1 MVHAELSQIVLQGL
15 SAHSVAE
22 LSERLDEPSWL
33 REFRLKA
40 YEQFEKLPVEQSS
53 LYSKYVDLRGVDF
66 SSINLQPQSGKR
78 APAEFVESI
87 RKSRKGHTQVQLD
100 SATTEAELPA
110 DLKAIGVRFGNIVT
124 AIREDPEFFRPYF
137 LEKAIMPHEDKLA
150 ALNCALFTNGVFLY
164 VPKGIAVS
172 LPFRNVSALNEPRGS
187 AISHAVVIA
196 DAASQVTLL
205 DELYTTDE
213 STRQPSLHSSIVEI
227 YAHDGAEA
235 KYGGINALGD
245 EKISLTN
252 KRSIGERDSRV
263 SWAIGY
269 FGGKLTKSKIDMIL
283 KGTGASADDNEIVFG
298 SNSEHFDITTNI
310 LHKGT
315 NTSGQAHGKC
325 VLKEKS
331 RAIMKGLIIIDENA
345 KNSNAYL
352 AEHAMLLSPDARADA
367 IPGLEIACNE
377 VKATHS
383 ASVAQVNEEQVFY
396 LLTRG
401 LSEAEAKKMLIG
413 GFFEPVMRQVG
424 ILEVRG
430 RIRALVDKKWEN
442 QPIGDIATRDVGAEI
457 EQELEVFEGRKDIF
471 EGHYKYR

>member
-1 MVHAELSQIVLQGL
+1 MSQIVLQGL
-15 SAHSVAE
+15 SAHVIAE
-22 LSERLDEPSWL
+22 LSERLGEPSWL
-33 REFRLKA
+33 RDFRLKA

-66 SSINLQPQSGKR
+66 SSINLQPQLGKQ
-78 APAEFVESI
+78 AAANFVEKI
-87 RKSRKGHTQVQLD
+87 RRSRKGHTQVQLD
-100 SATTEAELPA
+100 SATAEAELPA
-110 DLKAIGVRFGNIVT
+110 DLKGIGVRFGNIVT
-124 AIREDPEFFRPYF
+124 AIREDPNFFQPYF

-150 ALNCALFTNGVFLY
+150 ALNCALFTSGVFLY

-172 LPFRNVSALNEPRGS
+172 LPFRNVSVLNEPRGS
-187 AISHAVVIA
+187 AISHTIIIA
-196 DAASQVTLL
+196 DAGSQVTVL

-213 STRQPSLHSSIVEI
+213 SIRQPSLHSSIVEI
-227 YAHDGAEA
+227 YARDGAEA
-235 KYGGINALGD
+235 RYGGINAPDD
-245 EKISLTN
+245 EKICLSN
-252 KRSIGERDSRV
+252 KRSIGDRDSRV

-269 FGGKLTKSKIDMIL
+269 FGGKLTKSKMDMVL
-283 KGTGASADDNEIVFG
+283 KGTGASADDNEIIFG
-298 SNSEHFDITTNI
+298 SGSEHFDIATNI

-331 RAIMKGLIIIDENA
+331 RAIMKGLIVIEENA
-345 KNSNAYL
+345 KNSSAYL

-383 ASVAQVNEEQVFY
+383 ASVSQLNEEQVFY

-401 LSEAEAKKMLIG
+401 LSEPEAKKMLIG

-424 ILEVRG
+424 VLEVRG
-430 RIRALVDKKWEN
+430 RIRALVEKKWEN
-442 QPIGDIATRDVGAEI
+442 QTTADLATRDVGAEI